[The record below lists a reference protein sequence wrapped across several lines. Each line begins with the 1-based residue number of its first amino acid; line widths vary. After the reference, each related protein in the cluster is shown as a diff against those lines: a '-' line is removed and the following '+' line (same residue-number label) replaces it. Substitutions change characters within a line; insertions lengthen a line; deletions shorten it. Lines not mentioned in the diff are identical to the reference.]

1 MNVFKKCKIWRNQVW
16 KKNQSENSHCWT
28 YIIIDANAL
37 KQVNKADKTNANLID
52 IQIWKNWSLKSL
64 SFENSNIETSYC
76 EALILVTLVIEM
88 QKMLKSIKLMKLSYI
103 YGHVWTSKCWHINF
117 WNPIFK
123 DKLFVLKNV
132 IYSCVNELKKQWS
145 Y

>member
-1 MNVFKKCKIWRNQVW
+1 MKELKFEKFK
-16 KKNQSENSHCWT
+16 
-28 YIIIDANAL
+28 
-37 KQVNKADKTNANLID
+37 
-52 IQIWKNWSLKSL
+52 
-64 SFENSNIETSYC
+64 FENSNIETSYC

-88 QKMLKSIKLMKLSYI
+88 QKSLKSIKLMKLSYI

-132 IYSCVNELKKQWS
+132 IYSCVNELKNSEVIKHNEIARHTDMDTYDNPQFENWKIFLEKNMFEECLS
-145 Y
+145 FILLNELKHVWKG